1 VTDHYQRGVDQKS
14 SLIDIGLATSVTPRR
29 EAVVDFSIDA
39 EFQEKLDW
47 MAEFVKNRIL
57 TNQS

>member
-1 VTDHYQRGVDQKS
+1 VNQKS

-57 TNQS
+57 TNQP